1 MSPDRHQSL
10 DALRGFAV
18 MGILL
23 MNIIGFSMPMA
34 AYVNPAAWG
43 GSDGADFWAW
53 AIAFTFIDGKMRG
66 LFSLLFGASMLLVV
80 ERAEAKGEDPTRVH
94 MRRMFWLFLFGLIHF
109 CLIWAGDILALYA
122 LCGAFALSLR
132 SLSVRGL
139 IWMGLA
145 FMLLN
150 MLFWSVTLLS
160 VHDARFAAITIGASA
175 EARADFAA
183 ILAEL
188 GASGGD
194 GVRQDIALHLGSYA
208 EIVESRLAD
217 VLGGLVGQL
226 FAYGPETVGL
236 MAWGM
241 ALLKSGALTGAWE
254 QARYLKAAAIA
265 YALGLPIS
273 LMLVWAATTSGFD
286 PLVMADIF
294 YAGSLPPRMAMMLGH
309 TMLLLWLI
317 SRMKGIL
324 LDRIAAAGRAAFSN
338 YIATSIVMTTIF
350 YGYGLGLY
358 GGLPRAAV
366 YLVVPLMW
374 LIMLLWSKPWLDRFQ
389 YGPLE
394 WLWRSLARG
403 QRQPFSKG

>member
-1 MSPDRHQSL
+1 MTDNRYQSL

-43 GSDGADFWAW
+43 GADGPDFWAW
-53 AIAFTFIDGKMRG
+53 VIAFVVIDGKMRG
-66 LFSLLFGASMLLVV
+66 LFSLLFGASMLLIV
-80 ERAEAKGEDPTRVH
+80 ERAEAKGDDATSVH
-94 MRRMFWLFLFGLIHF
+94 LRRMFWLFLFGLIHF
-109 CLIWAGDILALYA
+109 CFIWAGDILALYA

-132 SLSVRGL
+132 ALSVRGL
-139 IWMGLA
+139 IWMGSA

-150 MLFWSVTLLS
+150 MLFWAMTLLS
-160 VHDARFAAITIGASA
+160 VHDARFAALAIGASA
-175 EARADFAA
+175 EAQAEFAA

-194 GVRQDIALHLGSYA
+194 GVRKDIALHLGSYGRL
-208 EIVESRLAD
+208 VGSRISD

-226 FAYGPETVGL
+226 FAYGPETIGL

-241 ALLKSGALTGAWE
+241 ALFKSGALTGAWA
-254 QARYLKAAAIA
+254 QGRYLRAAAIA
-265 YALGLPIS
+265 YAIGLPMS
-273 LMLVWAATTSGFD
+273 LVLVWAAGSSGFD
-286 PLVMADIF
+286 PLIMADIF
-294 YAGSLPPRMAMMLGH
+294 YVGSMPPRMAVMLGH

-317 SRMKGIL
+317 SRMRGRL
-324 LDRIAAAGRAAFSN
+324 LERIAATGRTAFSN

-366 YLVVPLMW
+366 YLFVPPMW
-374 LIMLLWSKPWLDRFQ
+374 IFMLLWSKPWLDRFQ

-403 QRQPFSKG
+403 QRQPFNKG

>member
-1 MSPDRHQSL
+1 MTANRYQSL

-43 GSDGADFWAW
+43 GAEGTDFWAW
-53 AIAFTFIDGKMRG
+53 AIAFVVVDGKMRG

-80 ERAEAKGEDPTRVH
+80 ERAEDKGEDPTSVH
-94 MRRMFWLFLFGLIHF
+94 LRRMGWLFLFGLLHF
-109 CLIWAGDILALYA
+109 CFIWAGDILALYA

-132 SLSVRGL
+132 ALLVRGL
-139 IWMGLA
+139 LWMGLA

-150 MLFWSVTLLS
+150 MLLWAMTLLS
-160 VHDARFAAITIGASA
+160 VHDARFAAHAIGATA
-175 EARADFAA
+175 EAQADFTA
-183 ILAEL
+183 ILAKL

-194 GVRQDIALHLGSYA
+194 GVRQDIALHLDSYGGL
-208 EIVESRLAD
+208 IGSRLSD
-217 VLGGLVGQL
+217 VLGGLMGQL
-226 FAYGPETVGL
+226 FAYGPETIGL

-241 ALLKSGALTGAWE
+241 ALYKSGALTGEWD
-254 QARYLKAAAIA
+254 QARYLKAGAIA
-265 YALGLPIS
+265 YAIGLPLS
-273 LMLVWAATTSGFD
+273 LALVWAAASSGFD
-286 PLVMADIF
+286 PLVMTDIF
-294 YAGSLPPRMAMMLGH
+294 YVGSLPPRMAMMLGH

-317 SRMKGIL
+317 GRMKGGL
-324 LDRIAAAGRAAFSN
+324 LDRISATGRAAFSN

-358 GGLPRAAV
+358 GSVPLAVV
-366 YLVVPLMW
+366 YLFVPPMW
-374 LIMLLWSKPWLDRFQ
+374 MLMLLWSKPWLRRFQ

-403 QRQPFSKG
+403 ERQPFSKG

>member
-1 MSPDRHQSL
+1 MTDNRYQSL

-43 GSDGADFWAW
+43 GADGPDFWAW
-53 AIAFTFIDGKMRG
+53 VIAFVVIDGKMRG
-66 LFSLLFGASMLLVV
+66 LFSLLFGASMLLIV
-80 ERAEAKGEDPTRVH
+80 ERAEAKGDDATSVH
-94 MRRMFWLFLFGLIHF
+94 LRRMFWLFLFGLIHF
-109 CLIWAGDILALYA
+109 CFIWAGDILALYA

-132 SLSVRGL
+132 ALSVRGL
-139 IWMGLA
+139 IWMGSA

-150 MLFWSVTLLS
+150 MLFWAMTLLT
-160 VHDARFAAITIGASA
+160 VHDARFAALAIGASA
-175 EARADFAA
+175 EAQAEFAA

-194 GVRQDIALHLGSYA
+194 GVRKDIALHLGSYGGLVA
-208 EIVESRLAD
+208 SRLTD

-226 FAYGPETVGL
+226 FAYGPETIGL

-241 ALLKSGALTGAWE
+241 ALFKSDALTGAWE
-254 QARYLKAAAIA
+254 QGRYLRAAAIA
-265 YALGLPIS
+265 YAIGLPLS
-273 LMLVWAATTSGFD
+273 LVLLWAAGSSGFD
-286 PLVMADIF
+286 PLIMADIF
-294 YAGSLPPRMAMMLGH
+294 YVGSMPPRMAVMLGH

-317 SRMKGIL
+317 SRKRGRL
-324 LDRIAAAGRAAFSN
+324 LERIAATGRTAFSN

-366 YLVVPLMW
+366 YLFVPPMW
-374 LIMLLWSKPWLDRFQ
+374 IFMLLWSKPWLDRFQ

-403 QRQPFSKG
+403 QRQPFNKG

>member
-1 MSPDRHQSL
+1 MTVNRYQSL

-43 GSDGADFWAW
+43 GADGPNFWAW
-53 AIAFTFIDGKMRG
+53 AIAFVVIDGKMRG
-66 LFSLLFGASMLLVV
+66 LFSLLFGASMLLIV
-80 ERAEAKGEDPTRVH
+80 ERAVAKGEDATSVH
-94 MRRMFWLFLFGLIHF
+94 LRRMFWLFLFGLIHF
-109 CLIWAGDILALYA
+109 CFIWAGDILALYA

-132 SLSVRGL
+132 ALSVRGL
-139 IWMGLA
+139 IWMGSA

-150 MLFWSVTLLS
+150 MLLWAMTLLA
-160 VHDARFAAITIGASA
+160 VHDARFAALAIGASA
-175 EARADFAA
+175 EAQAEFAA

-194 GVRQDIALHLGSYA
+194 GVRKDIALHLGSYGGL
-208 EIVESRLAD
+208 VGSRLSD

-226 FAYGPETVGL
+226 FAYGPETIGL

-241 ALLKSGALTGAWE
+241 ALFKSGALTGAWE
-254 QARYLKAAAIA
+254 QGRYVRTAAIA
-265 YALGLPIS
+265 YAIGLPLS
-273 LMLVWAATTSGFD
+273 LMLVWAAKSSGFD

-294 YAGSLPPRMAMMLGH
+294 YVGSLPPRMAVMLGH

-317 SRMKGIL
+317 SRMRGRIL
-324 LDRIAAAGRAAFSN
+324 ERIAATGRAAFSN

-350 YGYGLGLY
+350 YGYGFGLY
-358 GGLPRAAV
+358 GSLPRAFV
-366 YLVVPLMW
+366 YLFVPPMW
-374 LIMLLWSKPWLDRFQ
+374 IVMLLWSKPWIDRFQ